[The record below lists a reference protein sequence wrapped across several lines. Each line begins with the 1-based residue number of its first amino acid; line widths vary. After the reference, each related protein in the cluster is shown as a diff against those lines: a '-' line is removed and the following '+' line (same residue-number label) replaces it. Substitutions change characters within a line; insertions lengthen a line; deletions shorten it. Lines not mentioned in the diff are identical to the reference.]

1 MVEKYYSWLD
11 PYWYDPKKK
20 RDCTDL
26 IVGYMIDRTQSMFK
40 WSGLPESIPQR
51 VLELYLQLRGH
62 CCFYEYEG
70 TLYVFTGGLGGK
82 PDVYYMPTIY
92 TIANPALEITKNL
105 EIDKECI
112 VASNDSLYTG
122 LFPLFKKYAA
132 MLTETEL
139 SINVATINSRIID
152 LISAPDDRTKTSAEK
167 YLKDVEDGKLGV
179 IAENAFLDGI
189 RTQPY
194 GNTGNSNNITNLI
207 ELNQYQKA
215 SFFNEIGLDANYNMK
230 RESLNSSESL
240 LNKDALLPL
249 IDDMLKCRK
258 IAAEKVNVMFGTEI
272 SVEFASSWEDNA
284 EELEAAQEAQDEQKE
299 DPAADPEEEP
309 TEEKE
314 DEEIN

>member
-1 MVEKYYSWLD
+1 MIKRYYDWLD
-11 PYWYDPKKK
+11 PCSWDPKNK
-20 RDCTDL
+20 RDCADL
-26 IVGYMIDRTQSMFK
+26 IIDYMIDRTQSMFR

-51 VLELYLQLRGH
+51 MLELYLQLRGH
-62 CCFYEYEG
+62 CCFYDYEG
-70 TLYVFTGGLGGK
+70 TLYVFVGGLGGK
-82 PDVYYMPTIY
+82 PDAYYMPTIY
-92 TIANPALEITKNL
+92 TIANPALEISKNL
-105 EIDKECI
+105 EIDKDCI
-112 VASNDSLYTG
+112 VASNDSLYIG
-122 LFPLFKKYAA
+122 LYPLFKKYAV

-139 SINVATINSRIID
+139 SINVATINSRIVD

-240 LNKDALLPL
+240 LNKDILQPL
-249 IDDMLKCRK
+249 IDNMLECRK
-258 IAAEKVNVMFGTEI
+258 IAAEKVNEMFGTEI
-272 SVEFASSWEDNA
+272 SVDFASSWEDNA
-284 EELEAAQEAQDEQKE
+284 EELEAAQDEQE
-299 DPAADPEEEP
+299 DPAADPTEDPKEEP
-309 TEEKE
+309 EEKE
-314 DEEIN
+314 DEEID